1 MGLKSIYSAPTRTD
15 AIILCNMLQGAGIE
29 ATPRAD
35 TANGN
40 FPSLEMAE
48 GVDILVDESMMGE
61 ALAVLEEFKSG
72 ATAIDEDQA
81 V

>member
-1 MGLKSIYSAPTRTD
+1 MSLKPIHTALSRTD
-15 AIILCNMLQGAGIE
+15 AVILCNLLQGAGIE
-29 ATPRAD
+29 ASLSAD

-40 FPSLEMAE
+40 FPSLELAE
-48 GVDILVDESMMGE
+48 GVDILVDESMAAE
-61 ALAVLEEFKSG
+61 ALAVLEEFESG

>member
-1 MGLKSIYSAPTRTD
+1 MSLKSIYKAPSRTD
-15 AIILCNMLQGAGIE
+15 AIILCNLLQGAGIE
-29 ATPRAD
+29 ATPRSD

-40 FPSLEMAE
+40 FPSLELAE
-48 GVDILVDESMMGE
+48 GVDILVDESQAEE